1 MVKLQRKGSLVSKPK
16 FLITS
21 RELIIDHMNSHSLLP
36 QSFPVTKSLLKSVRC
51 SRQKHQ
57 EFLKKKESLRKR
69 NAQCTQLSIID
80 KEIEE
85 VKDSIAE
92 SIKISKNFHG
102 EFLRLSDEVEK
113 KRNIE
118 LLSNGNASKRKS
130 QEKQDEAS
138 KLEEALQVLQEKGKK
153 IM

>member
-1 MVKLQRKGSLVSKPK
+1 M
-16 FLITS
+16 
-21 RELIIDHMNSHSLLP
+21 
-36 QSFPVTKSLLKSVRC
+36 RC

-118 LLSNGNASKRKS
+118 LFSNGNASKRKS